1 MKSHKYLSQLIKT
14 VLTVLVI
21 AFIYV
26 QISQHWPTIKN
37 YGWDFAPLRVIASLI
52 VALIALLVFA
62 WQWKIMIGAFGHR
75 LSIGQAYRVMY
86 LSNLGRYIPGKV
98 AQLFGILYFAKEAGV
113 PPERAGASFVLVQL
127 FAIPASLL
135 IYFIAAIFAPDLL
148 DERFAML
155 STNATMILLAIFIV
169 IAAVLII
176 RPQIFFG
183 LANKVL
189 RKFNR
194 PTLELQ
200 LDKKVA
206 SQLFLGYSFGWI
218 CYGLAFWLFLTGIVD
233 TAEVGIIAAVGLYN
247 AAYQIG
253 YLALFAPGGLGP
265 RELVMGFLLTPFFG
279 PVAPAI
285 AVMARLWTIV
295 IDVAAAASAMLV
307 GRTKQ
312 ERDLVEKKQ

>member
-1 MKSHKYLSQLIKT
+1 MKSPRYFSQLIKT

-37 YGWDFAPLRVIASLI
+37 YDWDLSFLRIVGSLLLAMFALF
-52 VALIALLVFA
+52 VFA
-62 WQWKIMIGAFGHR
+62 LQWKKMIGAFGHK
-75 LSIGQAYRVMY
+75 LSTAQAYRVMY

-113 PPERAGASFVLVQL
+113 PPERAGASFVLIQL

-135 IYFIAAIFAPDLL
+135 IYVVAALFAPDLL

-155 STNATMILLAIFIV
+155 NTDSTLILLALFVVISALLIV
-169 IAAVLII
+169 

-183 LANKVL
+183 IINRLL
-189 RKFNR
+189 RKFGR
-194 PTLELQ
+194 PTLDLQ

-233 TAEVGIIAAVGLYN
+233 TTRVGIIAAVGLYN

-295 IDVAAAASAMLV
+295 IDILAALSALV
-307 GRTKQ
+307 FGRNKQ
-312 ERDLVEKKQ
+312 EMNIGEQKQ

>member
-1 MKSHKYLSQLIKT
+1 M
-14 VLTVLVI
+14 
-21 AFIYV
+21 
-26 QISQHWPTIKN
+26 
-37 YGWDFAPLRVIASLI
+37 FALF
-52 VALIALLVFA
+52 VFA
-62 WQWKIMIGAFGHR
+62 LQWKTMIAAFGHR
-75 LSIGQAYRVMY
+75 LSTAQAYRVMY

-113 PPERAGASFVLVQL
+113 PPERAGASFVLIQL

-135 IYFIAAIFAPDLL
+135 IYFIAALFAPDLL

-155 STNATMILLAIFIV
+155 STNATMILLALFVIV
-169 IAAVLII
+169 SVLLIV

-183 LANKVL
+183 LINTLL
-189 RKFNR
+189 RRFGR
-194 PTLELQ
+194 PTIELQ

-206 SQLFLGYSFGWI
+206 SQLFLGYSFGWV
-218 CYGLAFWLFLTGIVD
+218 CYGLAFWLFLAGIVD
-233 TAEVGIIAAVGLYN
+233 TTEVGIIAAVGLYN

-295 IDVAAAASAMLV
+295 IDILAALTAMML
-307 GRTKQ
+307 GRAKQ
-312 ERDLVEKKQ
+312 ETNLGQQNK